1 MTHIGSDIKTYIDQ
15 EGVEVPVDLSLYSYH
30 ANGKHYYL
38 PKESPV
44 GVVLPSE
51 VKEETPIDITHKDDK
66 ISLYPLDKTSKRMP
80 SYTITLKAKQ
90 MCNIRYSLMVSKKRL
105 S

>member
-1 MTHIGSDIKTYIDQ
+1 M
-15 EGVEVPVDLSLYSYH
+15 EVPVDLSLYSYH

-66 ISLYPLDKTSKRMP
+66 ISLYPLDKTYDQATVEKNAIFN
-80 SYTITLKAKQ
+80 TITLMAKQ
-90 MCNIRYSLMVSKKRL
+90 MCNIRYSLMVLKKRL